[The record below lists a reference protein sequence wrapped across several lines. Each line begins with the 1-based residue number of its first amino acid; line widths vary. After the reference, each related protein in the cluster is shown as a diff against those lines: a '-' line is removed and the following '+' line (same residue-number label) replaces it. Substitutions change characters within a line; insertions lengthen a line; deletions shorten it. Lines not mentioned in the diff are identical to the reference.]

1 MRFLSLE
8 MENWGPFRRQQSMNF
23 DCSPEAPIVLV
34 EGENERGKTSTF
46 FALRFALYGQ
56 VKDQKGRLIETAE
69 FANWDALETNEPFW
83 FGVKLVLEHK
93 ESQLEIVRRL
103 RAEKVDTSGGDSVRI
118 LDVRNQMRVVGGDP
132 FPEQD
137 IDEQIQRILHPDIAE
152 FFLFDGETLT
162 RFEELLKSDETAF
175 QFVRQNLEKA
185 LGLPALL
192 LLQKDLEYLSEEAGE
207 QVRRA
212 AKAAKDTE
220 ELRKRISDAEGA
232 IRQSDEDLER
242 LEDLEVKAQAQLSE
256 AEVALRE
263 VESIKENYYKREALR
278 SHVEE
283 QKGELEDVMSQVQ
296 QTLENAWW
304 LPIADQL
311 EKMAEAA
318 VDDLAE
324 KSREHERNLALK
336 VEISRLERQIE
347 NPICET
353 CDQALPEGAVE
364 SLRKKCEGLQQ
375 QLVTDAESVSI
386 DELQARQKALQPFIA
401 ATNDVDR
408 LSELEFTAKR
418 IRMDIIDK
426 QGKIDQLTDVIK
438 DDSLDISALDSLQA
452 EARNDLRLIVEGKR
466 QAADNRQ
473 RAVLEKREATSKIA
487 AESGPEGKRAKATLE
502 VLRTLESYV
511 DSSIGQFRNEMRE
524 KIQQEASDIFRQLTT
539 EPGYSG
545 LRIDGKYYLN
555 IVDANDRV
563 VGRRSAGADQI
574 VTMSLVG
581 ALAKTS
587 VEEGPIVMDT
597 PFARLDLGHRS
608 RILRWAPTLQTQVIL
623 FVQSGEFQA
632 DRDLQ
637 SLDGR
642 VGRSYELLRVGPNST
657 EITGGTR

>member
-8 MENWGPFRRQQSMNF
+8 MENWGPFRGQQSMNF

-56 VKDQKGRLIETAE
+56 VKDQKGKLIETAQ
-69 FANWDALETNEPFW
+69 FANWDALDSSEPFW
-83 FGVKLVLEHK
+83 FGVKLILEHK
-93 ESQLEIVRRL
+93 DSQLEIIRRL
-103 RAEKVDTSGGDSVRI
+103 RVEKVASSSGDSAKI
-118 LDVRNQMRVVGGDP
+118 LDARNQMRVVGGDP

-137 IDEQIQRILHPDIAE
+137 IDEEIQRILHPDIAE

-162 RFEELLKSDETAF
+162 RFEELLKSDDTAF

-192 LLQKDLEYLSEEAGE
+192 LLQKDLEFLSDEAGE
-207 QVRRA
+207 QVRKA

-220 ELRKRISDAEGA
+220 ELRKRITNAEGA
-232 IRQSDEDLER
+232 IRTSDEDLAK
-242 LEDLEVKAQAQLSE
+242 LEELEGKARAQLTDADE
-256 AEVALRE
+256 ALKE
-263 VESIKENYYKREALR
+263 VESIKENYYQRDAIR
-278 SHVEE
+278 THVES
-283 QKGELEDVMSQVQ
+283 QKGELEDVMSQIQ
-296 QTLENAWW
+296 DLLEDAWW
-304 LPIADQL
+304 LPMAGQL
-311 EKMAEAA
+311 QQMAQDA
-318 VDDLAE
+318 VDDLTA
-324 KSREHERNLALK
+324 KSRQHEQSLALRL
-336 VEISRLERQIE
+336 EISRLDRQIE

-353 CDQALPEGAVE
+353 CEQMLPEGAVE
-364 SLRKKCEGLQQ
+364 SLIAKRDKLRQQEGAD
-375 QLVTDAESVSI
+375 TNSVSI
-386 DELQARQKALQPFIA
+386 DELQLRQKALQRFIA
-401 ATNDVDR
+401 ATNDVKHLD
-408 LSELEFTAKR
+408 ELESTAKR
-418 IRMDIIDK
+418 LKMDIVDK

-452 EARNDLRLIVEGKR
+452 EARRDLERIAEGKR
-466 QAADNRQ
+466 QVTENRQ
-473 RAVLEKREATSKIA
+473 RAVHEKREATSKIA
-487 AESGPEGKRAKATLE
+487 AESGPEGKRAKATLS
-502 VLRTLESYV
+502 VLQTLQTYV
-511 DSSIGQFRNEMRE
+511 DAAVGNFRNEMRE

-555 IVDANDRV
+555 IVDENDRIIT
-563 VGRRSAGADQI
+563 RRSAGADQI

-581 ALAKTS
+581 ALARSS

-608 RILRWAPTLQTQVIL
+608 RILRWVPTLKTQVIL

-637 SLDGR
+637 PLDSR
-642 VGRSYELLRVGPNST
+642 VGRSYELRRVGPNAT
-657 EITGGTR
+657 EIMGGTR